1 MHTVLGVFLVF
12 ALCLQNELLQDVVIA
27 SDNAAANC
35 LDPIQ
40 RYIAEEIK
48 QT

>member
-27 SDNAAANC
+27 SDNAGLNHSNQ
-35 LDPIQ
+35 I
-40 RYIAEEIK
+40 
-48 QT
+48 